1 MWTLQLTVLFCLV
14 VPAQAATQPR
24 PPDETFARALELHQ
38 SGNLQEALKA
48 YQEFLEMHP
57 ESVEAR
63 SNLGAVYARLGDYGR
78 AIEQYKRA
86 LEADKA
92 NPGVL
97 FNLGVAFYQ
106 SVQIRDATAAFSAV
120 LWMQPDNRNAALLL
134 GDSHLR
140 MGENKKV
147 IDLLSPLQAAHK
159 GDRALLYLLGTAF
172 IRDNQVEKGQRL
184 VDQILRNGD
193 SAEARFML
201 ATARMMARDYKGAAE
216 EFARTVKL
224 NPKLPSAHA
233 YYGRVLLATGD
244 RSGALENFQRELQ
257 LNPNDFDSNLFM
269 GVLLKQDRS
278 FDEALRH
285 LDRALKIRPGDPSVR
300 YQIGSAHLTLGN
312 LAEAQKILEAL
323 TQESPD
329 FGEAHVSLATV
340 YYRLKRKEDGDRHR
354 EIVRKLNEQSQ
365 GSAPGTEM
373 DLLYRGETS
382 SRTAAA
388 EGTSESFEDLAS
400 RAATAREASKTAE
413 AIALYKRALESRP
426 SWNEGWWYL
435 GTLYYEDDRY
445 KEAHE
450 AFSRLVSLQPEG
462 GIAWA
467 MLGLCEFQ
475 SGAYDRAYDSLQKSR
490 ALGIPLQTQL
500 SIVSRYHLA
509 ILLNRMG
516 KPEAAL
522 QILYLLAGKERDSPS
537 IVAAMGLAALALP
550 YLPSEIPAEKLDVVT
565 KAGQVQYSMATRRMA
580 EARKASEELIA
591 HFPQTPN
598 VHYSFGIFLLVE
610 NPDAA
615 LDEFRREL
623 EISPRHV
630 PARLQIAFEYI
641 KRSDYEKG
649 LPYAEEAVMLA
660 PESFPGRNALGRIL
674 LELGKTER
682 AIEELEAG
690 LKLAPDSPEMHFA
703 LARAYSRAGRMEQA
717 ARAREEFKRL
727 DRIRRTSKEGPQAVG
742 GLAPPPEQKPE

>member
-1 MWTLQLTVLFCLV
+1 MLQLIALLCLITPV
-14 VPAQAATQPR
+14 QAPAQPQ
-24 PPDETFARALELHQ
+24 PPDEAFARALKLHQ

-48 YQEFLEMHP
+48 YQEFLKVHS

-78 AIEQYKRA
+78 AIEQYKHA
-86 LEADKA
+86 LEAGKR

-97 FNLGVAFYQ
+97 FNLGVAHYQ
-106 SVQIRDATAAFSAV
+106 SAQIREAATAFSAV
-120 LWMQPDNRNAALLL
+120 LSIQPDNRNAALLL
-134 GDSHLR
+134 ADCHLR

-147 IDLLSPLQAAHK
+147 IDLLDPLQAAHK
-159 GDRALLYLLGTAF
+159 GDRALLYLLGTAL

-184 VDQILRNGD
+184 VDEILRNGD
-193 SAEARFML
+193 SAETRFML
-201 ATARMMARDYKGAAE
+201 ATAQMMARDYKGAAE

-224 NPKLPSAHA
+224 NPNLPSAHA

-244 RSGALENFQRELQ
+244 RSGATENFQRELQ

-269 GVLLKQDRS
+269 GVLLKQDRR

-285 LDRALKIRPGDPSVR
+285 LERALKIRPGDPSVR
-300 YQIGSAHLTLGN
+300 YQIGSAYLTLDN
-312 LAEAQKILEAL
+312 LAEAQRILEGL
-323 TQESPD
+323 TKESPD
-329 FGEAHVSLATV
+329 FAEAHVSLATV

-365 GSAPGTEM
+365 GRAPAGTEI
-373 DLLYRGETS
+373 DLPYRGEAS
-382 SRTAAA
+382 SRADAA
-388 EGTSESFEDLAS
+388 EGARESFENVSS
-400 RAATAREASKTAE
+400 RASAAREANRTAE
-413 AIALYKRALESRP
+413 AIGFYKRAVESRP
-426 SWNEGWWYL
+426 SWHEGWWYL
-435 GTLYYEDDRY
+435 GTLHYEEDRY
-445 KEAHE
+445 NEARE

-462 GIAWA
+462 GVAWG

-475 SGAYDRAYDSLQKSR
+475 LGDYDRAYHCLQKSR
-490 ALGIPLQTQL
+490 ALGIPSQTQL

-522 QILYLLAGKERDSPS
+522 QILYLLAGKERDGPS
-537 IVAAMGLAALALP
+537 IVAAMGLSALALP
-550 YLPSEIPAEKLDVVT
+550 YLPSEIPSDKRDLVT
-565 KAGQVQYSMATRRMA
+565 KAGQAQYSMATRRMA

-591 HFPQTPN
+591 QFPHTPN

-649 LPYAEEAVMLA
+649 LPYAEEAVVLA
-660 PESFPGRNALGRIL
+660 PDSFPGRNALGRIL

-690 LKLAPDSPEMHFA
+690 LKLARDSPEMHFA
-703 LARAYSRAGRMEQA
+703 LARAYTRAGRPEEA

-727 DRIRRTSKEGPQAVG
+727 DRMRRTSKEGPQAVG
-742 GLAPPPEQKPE
+742 GLEPPPDKPPK